1 MLIITCLPS
10 LFLVISGSSRQF
22 VGFSREMD
30 ESIVKRIWDRA
41 GEFFPALKSLG
52 NKIDKIRV
60 GHRPYT
66 FCVETVTAAVDG
78 EEMPRGEAAVVRE
91 QLRGSAA
98 PHCFDDHHHHV
109 SQPHGGDPH
118 RQARLLRRASH
129 DHPQTEEE
137 GDDDDDDDTTP
148 IHVGLETAG
157 CGPVCASPP
166 TSQSL
171 RHRAELVQM
180 SVDLGVG
187 WGVLML
193 EWRSPGEEEVVLLG
207 PAVGSC
213 KEVGS
218 GRFPT

>member
-137 GDDDDDDDTTP
+137 GDDDDDDTTP

-157 CGPVCASPP
+157 CG
-166 TSQSL
+166 
-171 RHRAELVQM
+171 
-180 SVDLGVG
+180 
-187 WGVLML
+187 
-193 EWRSPGEEEVVLLG
+193 WRSRSLDVMLRMESESTTMQTATGFMVWHRMLKLQ
-207 PAVGSC
+207 GSID
-213 KEVGS
+213 VM
-218 GRFPT
+218 